1 MYIQVPISKSQIII
15 NQLGMKSHSFLRY
28 QASKIV
34 VDVRCGDPVERG
46 KVSERGGGREWEQNI
61 EREMRCVS
69 A

>member
-1 MYIQVPISKSQIII
+1 MYIQVPIFKSQIII
-15 NQLGMKSHSFLRY
+15 NQLGMKAYSFLRY
-28 QASKIV
+28 QASKIA
-34 VDVRCGDPVERG
+34 VRCGDPVERG